1 MPAVTGTTRQSGRKS
16 RGENMAK
23 KKKTYKKR
31 SVSVGIM
38 STLSYLAGLNQ
49 LTGGSVHRVLPPG
62 AFESALRGVEWSLW
76 KPVWEGMGIDNTRVQ
91 GALTVIATKMGKT
104 ALNKANA
111 NPKLVSI
118 PGTITVRIF

>member
-1 MPAVTGTTRQSGRKS
+1 
-16 RGENMAK
+16 MAK
-23 KKKTYKKR
+23 KKKSYKKR
-31 SVSVGIM
+31 GASVGIM

-49 LTGGSVHRVLPPG
+49 LTGGSVHRVLPSG
-62 AFESALRGVEWSLW
+62 AFESALRGIEWSLW
-76 KPVWEGMGIDNTRVQ
+76 KPIWEGMGIKNTRVQ

-111 NPKLVSI
+111 NPKLVGI